1 MSHSSSIGAVF
12 VYGTLMPG
20 HLRWSIIEP
29 YVVERWQDVVAGQLY
44 DPGRGYPGA
53 RFDVSG
59 RIPGWGL
66 QLDGDRLTDAVDLLD
81 EVEGPHLYT
90 RVAVVTGVGRPAWS
104 YRVDLDVTDM
114 TPIDAWSR
122 TVEEES

>member
-1 MSHSSSIGAVF
+1 MSDARIGAVF

-44 DPGRGYPGA
+44 DTGRGYPGA
-53 RFDVSG
+53 RFDAPG

-66 QLDGDRLTDAVDLLD
+66 RLDEARLADAVDLLD

-90 RVAVVTGVGRPAWS
+90 RVEVVTGVGRPAWS
-104 YRVDLDVTDM
+104 YRVDLDVSRM
-114 TPIDAWSR
+114 TPIDAWTR
-122 TVEEES
+122 DVEEES